1 MTRDV
6 ELSDDQSSGDE
17 YNTSSGKSSSQSS
30 QSSSMS
36 TLSTLSSC
44 SALSSSP
51 PESLESQTSDLSP
64 TENRLLCKICLDREI
79 GVVFLPCGHQ
89 LACTQC
95 AACISD
101 CPICRKIIRGTVRT
115 FFS

>member
-1 MTRDV
+1 M
-6 ELSDDQSSGDE
+6 EISDDQSSGDE
-17 YNTSSGKSSSQSS
+17 YNTSSSKSSSQSS

-36 TLSTLSSC
+36 TLSSC
-44 SALSSSP
+44 SPLSSSP
-51 PESLESQTSDLSP
+51 PTSLESEISDLSKSD
-64 TENRLLCKICLDREI
+64 ENRLLCKICLDREI

-95 AACISD
+95 AACITD